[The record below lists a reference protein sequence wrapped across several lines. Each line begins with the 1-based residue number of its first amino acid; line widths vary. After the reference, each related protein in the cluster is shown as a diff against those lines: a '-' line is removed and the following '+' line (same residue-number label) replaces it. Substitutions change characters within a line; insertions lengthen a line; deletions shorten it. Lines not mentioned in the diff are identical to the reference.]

1 MNQDDAMPLPVQAT
15 QSPSARPHALHVG
28 ALCDFVDEASGCD
41 FPITVDHLSSLVGL
55 LARAGVTT
63 LSWAHYADDQGGP
76 LLPATSNAHR
86 TYQHLGNAFA
96 RAVVAAHAEGLRIFG
111 YFKPY
116 EMAVDQVFPEGSPE
130 ARESGIFDRIG
141 GKVAWADPFVAANP
155 QYCIQH
161 RNCAFPEP
169 NRDEPV
175 GAIKLFKSDD
185 GPTRIQ
191 RENLQIWSSPDNYRY
206 QQLPVEFGLSESFET
221 AESDAHT
228 LSRGTVTRAGDRIRV
243 LTLKGLNLTD
253 RYILVTT
260 DFANGK
266 SDFANASTRI
276 LRMYDRNGREIPG
289 CFANGK
295 PIYNADRADF
305 RHWGLMFDTGYGL
318 RTCTLDDPNASGRDG
333 LIAFTRG
340 RSPHLGAPCETEP
353 QVQEY
358 WLDRVEQMLDDGADG
373 IELRIENHSTHT
385 DFPAEYGFNQA
396 VLDRLADPAHPTL
409 AQIAKVRG
417 DAYTEFL
424 GRAKE
429 RIAGRGREM
438 RLNFEL
444 DALRPDPP
452 PRRLL
457 AYPANMEMQW
467 QRWLDLGLP
476 DEVVFRHYGL
486 SFDDILQDE
495 PTDRIAAACLKKGI
509 PIHFNR
515 YIRDQEADRILRDV
529 DAIRDDPRFSGYV
542 FYEVCSYIQY
552 HPDGTCAFR
561 LPTVPKAMR
570 LAGTPSNP

>member
-1 MNQDDAMPLPVQAT
+1 MNQHDAAVPPVPGAK
-15 QSPSARPHALHVG
+15 SPPSRARALHVG

-41 FPITVDHLSSLVGL
+41 FPITVDHLSSLMGL
-55 LARAGVTT
+55 LAGAGVQT

-76 LLPATSNAHR
+76 LLPAVPNAHR

-96 RAVVAAHAEGLRIFG
+96 RAVAAAHAEKLRIFG

-116 EMAVDQVFPEGSPE
+116 EMAADMVFPEGSPE
-130 ARESGIFDRIG
+130 AKESGLLDRIG
-141 GKVAWADPFVAANP
+141 GRTGWADPFVAAHP
-155 QYCIQH
+155 QCCIQH
-161 RNCAFPEP
+161 RSRAFPQP
-169 NRDEPV
+169 NRDEPICS
-175 GAIKLFKSDD
+175 IKLIKSDD

-191 RENLQIWSSPDNYRY
+191 RENLQIWSSRDNYRY
-206 QQLPVEFGLSESFET
+206 QQLPVDFGLSESIET
-221 AESDAHT
+221 AGSDVHT
-228 LSRGTVTRAGDRIRV
+228 LADGIVTRVGDRVRV
-243 LTLKGLNLTD
+243 LTLTGLNLSE
-253 RYILVTT
+253 RCILVTT
-260 DFANGK
+260 NFTDGEG
-266 SDFANASTRI
+266 DFANASTSL
-276 LRMYDRNGREIPG
+276 LRMYDQNGREIPG

-295 PIYNADRADF
+295 PIYHADRADF

-318 RTCTLDDPNASGRDG
+318 RTCVLDVPNASGRAG
-333 LIAFTRG
+333 FIAFIRG

-353 QVQEY
+353 RVQEY

-373 IELRIENHSTHT
+373 IEFRIENHSTHT
-385 DFPAEYGFNQA
+385 DFPTEYGFNQA

-424 GRAKE
+424 VQAKK
-429 RIAGRGREM
+429 RIAARGKEL

-467 QRWLDLGLP
+467 QRWLDLAQP

-486 SFDDILQDE
+486 SFDEILQDE
-495 PTDRIAAACLKKGI
+495 PTARIAAACLAKGI

-529 DAIRDDPRFSGYV
+529 DTIRADLRFSGYV

-552 HPDGTCAFR
+552 HPDGICTFR
-561 LPTVPKAMR
+561 IPAVPKAMR
-570 LAGTPSNP
+570 LAGRPASP